1 MNVFFRGIS
10 FLWALAALV
19 VFAAFFG
26 LRAYMAYRR
35 LKTDA
40 ATDWDYMVANNM
52 QDLRL
57 TKDAYIRTYCRV
69 NAPRAAA
76 YLAGGAA
83 LIVILIP
90 VILSIINV
98 SLWALWEL
106 NGQSRVFE
114 PGYLVWE
121 FSIFFLLIAICAGV
135 GTLVARRYHA
145 HEPGLMRDELMKDR
159 MDFEPTDP
167 LVVGANPVH
176 IQAFAKGEGVSRQ
189 LYKNVF
195 MDALGLSHTQDRNW
209 NETGHVCDTYTDGSG
224 MNICVHSAG
233 KGGAGKGGTGK
244 KGKISKTTHPFF
256 FVKKHAREDSTD
268 VLYSIIMKMK
278 SAHSAFE
285 KIEALGL
292 PMDKATGHKHSNL
305 RSFRHESVTFY
316 LYEDR

>member
-10 FLWALAALV
+10 FLWALAALA
-19 VFAAFFG
+19 VFACFFG
-26 LRAYMAYRR
+26 LRAYMDYRR
-35 LKTDA
+35 LKTEA

-57 TKDAYIRTYCRV
+57 TKEAYVSTYCRV

-83 LIVILIP
+83 LIIVLIP
-90 VILSIINV
+90 IILSFINV

-106 NGQSRVFE
+106 NDQSRVFE

-135 GTLVARRYHA
+135 ATLVARRYHA
-145 HEPGLMRDELMKDR
+145 KSPGLMRDELMKDR
-159 MDFEPTDP
+159 MEFEPTVP

-176 IQAFAKGEGVSRQ
+176 IQAFAKGEEGIGHQIYKGV
-189 LYKNVF
+189 F
-195 MDALGLSHTQDRNW
+195 IDALKLSHTQDKNW
-209 NETGHVCDTYTDGSG
+209 NGTGHLCDTYTDGSD
-224 MNICVHSAG
+224 MNICVHSV
-233 KGGAGKGGTGK
+233 GGDGEV
-244 KGKISKTTHPFF
+244 SKETHPFF
-256 FVKKHAREDSTD
+256 FVKKHAREDSTE

-278 SAHSAFE
+278 GAHTAYE
-285 KIEALGL
+285 KIIALGL

-305 RSFRHESVTFY
+305 RSFRHESLTFY